1 MLTDGFGEGLSANL
15 ACSIQINNWRNMRF
29 ENHSKSFMCVMG
41 LLVTGLVVGCGSGGD
56 GGGTTAQPG
65 TVSVSMTDAPAC
77 GYDQVNITVSKV
89 RIHKSDT
96 ASDNSPGWTDIT
108 LNPAR
113 KINLLDL
120 NDPTQPNFALLTL
133 GETPLAAG
141 HYTQLRLVLV
151 PNNGNSS
158 PPNNSIVL
166 SGTTSEIALDTP
178 SGIQIGIKLIHQ
190 FTVNSGQRV
199 DLLLD
204 FDACKS
210 IVQTG
215 NLTYKLKPVIK
226 VIPTEL
232 NGINGF
238 VDKTLPNVVVSA
250 QQNGE
255 IVRTTMLNTQ
265 TGEFFLAHLD
275 PGNYDVVITA
285 DNHATAVISGV
296 PVVSC
301 TGSNTCVTAIST
313 KLAPI
318 PVVTPP
324 TLEAS
329 ATHIIS
335 GTVTLSNP
343 ADDDG
348 TVIVAAKQTLNSGPT
363 VTVNSVVATVLD
375 NALPIGDYSYNM
387 TLPIGAPSLGPYS
400 TNLPIVFTAQ
410 PASVAGAYTISG
422 SGQTDTTVYATQ
434 VPSPLSVN
442 ISGGDAINQNLTL
455 TP

>member
-1 MLTDGFGEGLSANL
+1 
-15 ACSIQINNWRNMRF
+15 MRLKSY
-29 ENHSKSFMCVMG
+29 SKLFMCMMG
-41 LLVTGLVVGCGSGGD
+41 LLATIVAAGCGSGGD
-56 GGGTTAQPG
+56 GGGATAQPG

-77 GYDQVNITVSKV
+77 GYEEVNVTVTKV
-89 RIHKSDT
+89 RIHQSDN

-108 LNPAR
+108 LNPPK

-141 HYTQLRLVLV
+141 HYTQLRLVLDK
-151 PNNGNSS
+151 NNGNQPSANWIVLEGQD
-158 PPNNSIVL
+158 PNNPNNRIP
-166 SGTTSEIALDTP
+166 LDTP
-178 SGIQIGIKLIHQ
+178 SAIQTGIKLIHQ

-210 IVQTG
+210 IVKTG
-215 NLTYKLKPVIK
+215 NGTYKLKPVIK

-296 PVVSC
+296 PVVNC
-301 TGSNTCVTAIST
+301 TGSNTCVTPIST

-329 ATHIIS
+329 STHIIS
-335 GTVTLSNP
+335 GTVTLNP
-343 ADDDG
+343 LSSTDE
-348 TVIVAAKQTLNSGPT
+348 TVFVAAKQTLNSGPT
-363 VTVNSVVATVLD
+363 VTVKSEVAVTEVD
-375 NALPIGDYSYNM
+375 AQNNPTGNYTYAL
-387 TLPIGAPSLGPYS
+387 TLPTESPSLGPYA
-400 TNLPIVFTAQ
+400 TPLPIVFTKQ
-410 PASVAGAYTISG
+410 PAAVGVNYTIQASAFG
-422 SGQTDTTVYATQ
+422 YQTQSLNLPDITTVNT
-434 VPSPLSVN
+434 P
-442 ISGGDAINQNLTL
+442 QNFTL